1 MTLCFQGNLNEI
13 WFEIIILLVSLWQ
26 HKINTIQG
34 ILKHYVCISINGE
47 VFNLTQVFPY
57 DKCFH
62 MMMIPSLTL
71 FCGVKILICFHKI
84 IKIRLLPEITA
95 KESKKKICSIQIS
108 KLQFSFWGLCF
119 KPIKRTSSEGT
130 GHNTL
135 SGWNQLYFD
144 ISLHWVVFKET
155 GAFFQ
160 LVFYEQ
166 LFCSIFAN

>member
-1 MTLCFQGNLNEI
+1 MIFKINEIILPWQQFIFMSPILIENCQYLIIMTLCFQGNLNEI

-108 KLQFSFWGLCF
+108 KLQFSFWGL
-119 KPIKRTSSEGT
+119 
-130 GHNTL
+130 
-135 SGWNQLYFD
+135 Q
-144 ISLHWVVFKET
+144 VV
-155 GAFFQ
+155 
-160 LVFYEQ
+160 
-166 LFCSIFAN
+166 IFAGFYCKYNKFV